1 MTVQPFSES
10 DLDSI
15 VAMTLD
21 GCTSQEIGT
30 VLGRSPRVV
39 RGHIGALRRAGR
51 LPKCWTIDDRRA
63 AAPPLSIVQPP
74 LHLAND
80 NALVSLCLRA
90 GGFPRAV
97 VLNGSTYWRNHED
110 RQWRAAA

>member
-1 MTVQPFSES
+1 MTAEPFTES
-10 DLDSI
+10 DLDRVVS
-15 VAMTLD
+15 MTLD
-21 GCTSQEIGT
+21 GCTSQEIGAI
-30 VLGRSPRVV
+30 LGRSARAV

-97 VLNGSTYWRNHED
+97 VLNGSTYWLNHEGL
-110 RQWRAAA
+110 QWRAAA